1 VGTWE
6 ITEITVMQASACS
19 ICIQNSISLHD
30 YRIVLRV
37 VTDDQHCTS
46 LLLLQKLDK
55 LCSQFIGYCLD
66 LANNS
71 CFQTNVNY
79 SSCVLLLN
87 ILLSGFLCRVT
98 LLLLSQFLET
108 VKGKKI
114 YLFSCII
121 CFL

>member
-1 VGTWE
+1 
-6 ITEITVMQASACS
+6 MQASACS
-19 ICIQNSISLHD
+19 KSVQNSIYLHD

-37 VTDDQHCTS
+37 VTDDQLCTS
-46 LLLLQKLDK
+46 LLLLQKLDE

-71 CFQTNVNY
+71 CLQTNVNY
-79 SSCVLLLN
+79 SSCVLLHN
-87 ILLSGFLCRVT
+87 IHLSGFLSSVK
-98 LLLLSQFLET
+98 LLHLSQFLET